1 VLLDLAR
8 VAMSYWYVP
17 TMVEWLIVGGVLAFG
32 ALVFTVAVIV
42 LPMQEPDAH

>member
-1 VLLDLAR
+1 
-8 VAMSYWYVP
+8 MP
-17 TMVEWLIVGGVLAFG
+17 TLVEWLVVSGVLAFG